1 MTAEAQ
7 TEKESPN
14 PQPPTGAGEAATGES
29 GSVES
34 GSVEQTPAVE
44 QAPASEPAPENA
56 EEAQQPEA
64 EAAQPVAPAPG
75 PVAEEPAAPPAETT
89 MAPAETA
96 ANEPATEAAEAPAS
110 DRILIGTQ
118 RPGDEAEQAKAEP
131 QFKKT
136 ETEAEAAA
144 KKQKS
149 YPPPNAKAQLS
160 PELEKELEDALAGQS
175 LDAIIDGSAS
185 AAATEELAPDSKVTG
200 KVINI
205 HREDVF
211 LDLGGPHQGVLPLK
225 QFTEGEAGA
234 APEIG
239 VSIEAVVGA
248 LDEEQGFYRLSLT
261 TAAVDVGNWDEVE
274 AGQTV
279 EVTITGTNKGGLECQ
294 VSGIRGFIPMGQV
307 SVFRVENAEEF
318 VGQKLACVVTEAN
331 QSRKNLVL
339 SRRAVMERERA
350 AKKEELLQKLSK
362 GDVLEGTVRNLLDF
376 GAFVDLGGVDGLIHV
391 SQLSWDRVG
400 HPKEVLTVGQK
411 VKVRIE
417 KIDKD
422 SGKIGLA
429 YRDLAANPWQDA
441 DAKYAVGSTVKGS
454 VSKLMQFG
462 AFVKLEPGVEG
473 LIHISELGHGRVQR
487 TGDVVSEG
495 QEVEAKVLSVDT
507 GAQRIGLSLKA
518 LMPAPKQ
525 PERKPREEKVAV
537 PSEEEQQK
545 RSRERQKDKNLKGGL
560 GGPSGGEQFGLK
572 W

>member
-7 TEKESPN
+7 TEKESPVP
-14 PQPPTGAGEAATGES
+14 PQPPAAPGEAAPGES
-29 GSVES
+29 GAVES
-34 GSVEQTPAVE
+34 GSVEQQPTSVNEAK
-44 QAPASEPAPENA
+44 EP
-56 EEAQQPEA
+56 Q
-64 EAAQPVAPAPG
+64 
-75 PVAEEPAAPPAETT
+75 
-89 MAPAETA
+89 AETA
-96 ANEPATEAAEAPAS
+96 PSAAPVPAPAAEETANAPADTTPDAGEAPTETSTPAS

-118 RPGDEAEQAKAEP
+118 RPDDEAEGAKAEP
-131 QFKKT
+131 QFKKP
-136 ETEAEAAA
+136 ETEAEALA

-175 LDAIIDGSAS
+175 LDAIIDGSALP
-185 AAATEELAPDSKVTG
+185 AATEELAPDAKVTG
-200 KVINI
+200 TVINI

-239 VSIEAVVGA
+239 ASIEAVVGS

-261 TAAVDVGNWDEVE
+261 TAAVEVGNWDDVE

-294 VSGIRGFIPMGQV
+294 VSGLRGFIPMGQV
-307 SVFRVENAEEF
+307 SVFRVENPEEY
-318 VGQKLACVVTEAN
+318 VGQKIACVVTEAN

-400 HPKEVLTVGQK
+400 HPKEVLEVGQK

-441 DAKYAVGSTVKGS
+441 DSKYAVGSTIKGT

-495 QEVEAKVLSVDT
+495 QEVEAKVLTVDT
-507 GAQRIGLSLKA
+507 SAQRIGLSLKA

-560 GGPSGGEQFGLK
+560 GGPSGGDQFGLK